1 MTRRSVAKMMKM
13 KMTKLALMVLC
24 TSMTVM
30 GCGTKGDIG
39 NDGGAGSVNVSDNDG
54 LAKFAV
60 IETNPNN
67 VVVSDVGSASDSV
80 VVVTGTG
87 EIDLEISG
95 FEVTGNPAYTL
106 TTVKG
111 CRVDG
116 CNDAWDPTTTDLR
129 TLGAPIVIGVDG
141 TPYTYVEVLVGYD
154 PALDATGGEAA
165 LTIYNNADGDT
176 QKQVGFSTLAGK
188 PEIAVY
194 PQEVDFGSVQVEQ
207 IGTESILIENSG
219 TADLLITTVD
229 FQGPSVFSLEI
240 DEVEYPIGVIDF
252 SAAPLVIPGLQQKEI
267 FANFAPENGDPATAS
282 VKLISNAS
290 NTESGG
296 EEVILKGNNSG
307 PKIVVNPSL
316 VNFGANPVGQLSVL
330 PVQIQSTGTD
340 TLVIN
345 NIDIAEEGEA
355 GSFGLD
361 FSEIEGFED
370 GSKPS
375 AEKPLI
381 LEINQTAEVQVRFT
395 PSEESAKDENNQ
407 SIPEKALITINNN
420 SFDGAKEVE
429 VKGIG
434 VSGNCPV
441 AVIVI
446 KEGEQ
451 VIPQTTLNLFGDQ
464 SFSPAGVINKW
475 EWSVDQP
482 DGSQSLFLPSANF
495 PNPTF
500 EANVAGQYIFKL
512 TVWDDNQTP
521 SCVPDEA
528 ELVVIPDEAI
538 HVELLWNTPND
549 PDQTDEGP
557 EAGADLDLHFL
568 HPYAAG
574 PDIDEDGSPDGWFDS
589 PFDCFW
595 FNPEPQWASFDPAID
610 DDPGLDRDDTD
621 GAGPENLNLNIPETD
636 KKYKVGVH
644 YWADHEFGPSYA
656 TVRVYIYADLVFE
669 IEDQKMVNYD
679 MWEVCTIDWP
689 SGTVKQIEDGFKII
703 PEYINPFFYQP

>member
-1 MTRRSVAKMMKM
+1 MMKRSVV
-13 KMTKLALMVLC
+13 KMTELRIFKLVMILLC
-24 TSMTVM
+24 TGVTTL
-30 GCGTKGDIG
+30 GCGTKEGLG
-39 NDGGAGSVNVSDNDG
+39 NDGDAGAVIIEDG
-54 LAKFAV
+54 FAKVAA

-67 VVVSDVGSASDSV
+67 VVVSDVGSASESV

-87 EIDLEISG
+87 KINLEING
-95 FEVTGNPAYTL
+95 FEVTGNPAYAL
-106 TTVKG
+106 TAVKG

-116 CNDAWDPTTTDLR
+116 CSDKWDSSTADLR
-129 TLGAPIVIGVDG
+129 NLGAPIVIGIEG
-141 TPYTYVEVLVGYD
+141 TPYSYVEVIVGYD
-154 PALDATGGEAA
+154 PALDATGGNAT
-165 LTIYNNADGDT
+165 LTIFNNADGKT
-176 QKQVGFSTLAGK
+176 QKQVDFSTLVGE

-219 TADLLITTVD
+219 TANLLITTID
-229 FQGPSVFSLEI
+229 FQGPSVFSIEI
-240 DEVEYPIGVIDF
+240 DEVEYPIGVLDF
-252 SAAPLVIPGLQQKEI
+252 SSAPLVIPGLQQKEI
-267 FANFAPENGDPATAS
+267 YVHFAPINSDPATAS

-330 PVQIQSTGTD
+330 PVQIQSTGTE

-345 NIDIAEEGEA
+345 KIDIAEEGEA
-355 GSFGLD
+355 GSFSLD
-361 FSEIEGFED
+361 FSQVEGFED

-381 LEINQTAEVQVRFT
+381 LEINRTAEIQVRFT
-395 PSEESAKDENNQ
+395 PSVESAKDENNQ
-407 SIPEKALITINNN
+407 LVPEKALITIQNN

-429 VKGIG
+429 VTGTG
-434 VSGNCPV
+434 FSGNCPV
-441 AVIVI
+441 AVIEI

-500 EANVAGQYIFKL
+500 EANAAGQYIFKL

-549 PDQTDEGP
+549 SDQTDHGP
-557 EAGADLDLHFL
+557 EAGADLDLHFM

-574 PDIDEDGSPDGWFDS
+574 PDLDGDGSADGWFDA
-589 PFDCFW
+589 PYDCFW
-595 FNPEPQWASFDPAID
+595 FNPAPQWASWDLAID

-621 GAGPENLNLNIPETD
+621 GAGPENLNLNIPEAGTT
-636 KKYKVGVH
+636 YKVGVH
-644 YWADHEFGPSYA
+644 YWADNGFGSSYA
-656 TVRVYIYADLVFE
+656 TVRVYIYGDLVFE
-669 IEDQKMVNYD
+669 IADQKMVNHD

-703 PEYINPFFYQP
+703 PDYVHPAFAQLP